1 MTQQTG
7 TARTST
13 TTTVDEHGTRVQG
26 MFDRI
31 AHGYDRANR
40 LMSLGI
46 DVRWRTEAV
55 ADLIPPHETDDAD
68 RRAQV
73 LDLCAGTM
81 DSSVEI
87 HRQHPRAD
95 VIAGDFAEEML
106 AKGAHK
112 LTGSA
117 GERITPQPMDAH
129 DLPLEDTSLDAI
141 FCAFGVRNVSDLPR
155 ATAEQARVLR
165 PGGRLTILEFFRP
178 TSGLSRFLHTAYN
191 RTVLPVVGWAATG
204 DLDAYTYLPKS
215 IGKFETVEDYE
226 ALLTEHGFVNVEHQK
241 LTMGM
246 AWIVRAQLGGAG

>member
-1 MTQQTG
+1 MS
-7 TARTST
+7 ST
-13 TTTVDEHGTRVQG
+13 TPTVDDHGERVQG

-46 DVRWRTEAV
+46 DVRWRNEAV
-55 ADLIPPHETDDAD
+55 RDLLPTTMPTD

-87 HRQHPRAD
+87 HRQYPQAD
-95 VIAGDFAEEML
+95 IVAGDFAEEML

-112 LTGSA
+112 LAGA
-117 GERITPQPMDAH
+117 VGERITPRPMDAH
-129 DLPLEDTSLDAI
+129 ALPLEDNSLDAI

-155 ATAEQARVLR
+155 ATAEQARALR

-178 TSGLSRFLHTAYN
+178 TSGLSRLLHTAYN

-215 IGKFETVEDYE
+215 IGKFEAVEDYE
-226 ALLTEHGFVNVEHQK
+226 TLLAEQGFVNVTHTK

-246 AWIVRAQLGGAG
+246 AWIVRAELPGPTEANA

>member
-1 MTQQTG
+1 M
-7 TARTST
+7 TST
-13 TTTVDEHGTRVQG
+13 TPTVDDHGERVQG

-55 ADLIPPHETDDAD
+55 GGLLPADMPTE
-68 RRAQV
+68 RRARV

-87 HRQHPRAD
+87 HRQFPQAD
-95 VIAGDFAEEML
+95 ITAGDFAEEML

-112 LTGSA
+112 LAGA
-117 GERITPQPMDAH
+117 VGERITPVPMDAH
-129 DLPLEDTSLDAI
+129 ALPFETGELDAV

-178 TSGLSRFLHTAYN
+178 TSGLSRLLHTAYN

-215 IGKFETVEDYE
+215 IGKFETVQAYE
-226 ALLTEHGFVNVEHQK
+226 ALLAQQGFVNVTHRK
-241 LTMGM
+241 LTLGM
-246 AWIVRAQLGGAG
+246 AWIVRAELPTRGAAQ

>member
-1 MTQQTG
+1 MTASRSNTP
-7 TARTST
+7 
-13 TTTVDEHGTRVQG
+13 TVDEHGERVQG

-46 DVRWRTEAV
+46 DIRWRNEAV
-55 ADLIPPHETDDAD
+55 ADLLPRDIAENARPK
-68 RRAQV
+68 V

-87 HRQHPRAD
+87 HRQYPTAD
-95 VIAGDFAEEML
+95 IVAGDFAEEML

-112 LTGSA
+112 LTGA
-117 GERITPQPMDAH
+117 VGERITPQPMDAH
-129 DLPLEDTSLDAI
+129 DLPFDDDGLDAI

-155 ATAEQARVLR
+155 ATAEQARTLR

-178 TSGLSRFLHTAYN
+178 TSGFSRFLHTAYN

-226 ALLTEHGFVNVEHQK
+226 DLLRRSGFVDVSHVK

-246 AWIVRAQLGGAG
+246 AWIVRARVPHEGEAA

>member
-1 MTQQTG
+1 M
-7 TARTST
+7 TST
-13 TTTVDEHGTRVQG
+13 TPTVRTVDDHGDRVQG

-46 DVRWRTEAV
+46 DVRWRNEAV
-55 ADLIPPHETDDAD
+55 RDLLPTRMPAD

-87 HRQHPRAD
+87 HRQYPQAD
-95 VIAGDFAEEML
+95 IVAGDFAEEML

-112 LTGSA
+112 LTGA
-117 GERITPQPMDAH
+117 VGERITAQPMDAH
-129 DLPLEDTSLDAI
+129 ELPCEDNSLDAI

-155 ATAEQARVLR
+155 ATSEQARALR

-215 IGKFETVEDYE
+215 IGKFETVGDYE
-226 ALLTEHGFVNVEHQK
+226 TLLTEQGFENVSVTK

-246 AWIVRAQLGGAG
+246 AWIVRAELPGSPEAT

>member
-1 MTQQTG
+1 MS
-7 TARTST
+7 ST
-13 TTTVDEHGTRVQG
+13 TPTVDDHGERVQG

-46 DVRWRTEAV
+46 DVRWRTAAV
-55 ADLIPPHETDDAD
+55 SGLLPEKMPTE
-68 RRAQV
+68 RRARV

-87 HRQHPRAD
+87 HRQFPQAD
-95 VIAGDFAEEML
+95 ITAGDFAEEML

-112 LTGSA
+112 LTGA
-117 GERITPQPMDAH
+117 VGERITPVPMDAH
-129 DLPLEDTSLDAI
+129 ALPFEDNQLDAV

-178 TSGLSRFLHTAYN
+178 TSGLSRLLHTAYN

-215 IGKFETVEDYE
+215 IGKFETVEAYE
-226 ALLTEHGFVNVEHQK
+226 ALLGQHGFVNVSHHK

-246 AWIVRAQLGGAG
+246 AWIVRAELPATGAAQ

>member
-1 MTQQTG
+1 MS
-7 TARTST
+7 ST
-13 TTTVDEHGTRVQG
+13 TPTVDAHGERVQG

-40 LMSLGI
+40 LMSMGI
-46 DVRWRTEAV
+46 DVRWRNEAV
-55 ADLIPPHETDDAD
+55 RGLLPETMPANPDGS
-68 RRAQV
+68 RRAAV

-87 HRQHPRAD
+87 HRQYPQAD
-95 VIAGDFAEEML
+95 IVAGDFAEEML

-112 LTGSA
+112 LTGA
-117 GERITPQPMDAH
+117 VGERITPQPMDAH
-129 DLPLEDTSLDAI
+129 DLPFDDDSLDAI

-155 ATAEQARVLR
+155 ATAEQARTLR

-178 TSGLSRFLHTAYN
+178 TSGLSRLLHTAYN

-215 IGKFETVEDYE
+215 IGKFEAVQDYE
-226 ALLTEHGFVNVEHQK
+226 ALLGEHGFVNVSHTK

-246 AWIVRAQLGGAG
+246 AWIVRAEVPR